1 MSSRASLPAALLL
14 AVVVGLAAL
23 WFLSKPSRSTGG
35 STGPQAGPR
44 GSDSHRRTAKDDSGR
59 EWELLVWPGAGREGS
74 AGAARQESVES
85 DLSRPLVGTVVAR
98 KRGQGQGQVSLVLT
112 VETAGGR
119 RVRSVS
125 VAGRQPPEPTFTI
138 TDESG
143 QRVHSGKFEYG

>member
-14 AVVVGLAAL
+14 AVVVGLASL
-23 WFLSKPSRSTGG
+23 WLLSKQSRSTGG
-35 STGPQAGPR
+35 WARPQAGQR
-44 GSDSHRRTAKDDSGR
+44 GPDGHRRTAKDDSGR
-59 EWELLVWPGAGREGS
+59 QWELLVWADASGGGR
-74 AGAARQESVES
+74 ARAARRESAES

-98 KRGQGQGQVSLVLT
+98 KRGRAQVSLVLT
-112 VETAGGR
+112 VQTAGGR
-119 RVRSVS
+119 QVRSVS

>member
-35 STGPQAGPR
+35 STGPQAGQRP
-44 GSDSHRRTAKDDSGR
+44 DSHRRTAKDDSGR